1 MSNQNNAAVMMEM
14 YKEVMRDLE
23 VLKIEFE
30 KMKAENMELKL
41 QAVAKVNEYTE
52 RIARLYKA
60 NKKLRKENEM
70 LKEKIKKLEEARTF
84 EFKLPENFWEDILKG
99 EDENEY

>member
-1 MSNQNNAAVMMEM
+1 MSNQNNAAVMLEM

-30 KMKAENMELKL
+30 KMKSENMELKL
-41 QAVAKVNEYTE
+41 QTVAKVNEYTE

-70 LKEKIKKLEEARTF
+70 LKKKIKELELRR
-84 EFKLPENFWEDILKG
+84 